1 MFQNKE
7 SMSTLDKK
15 LFFLGW
21 LNAELD
27 KRFKRRTILVG
38 GSAVEVYSGGVFQ
51 SSDIDLIYA
60 SSSDLDEVLLS
71 NGFEKRGRYWENDE
85 ADIQVEAPSSKLEGD
100 DSKIVCITH
109 GKENIYIISI
119 EDLIIDRLKAF
130 VYWQDRTSLEQ
141 AQFLIESNTVVNE
154 LDREYILAKLRLDTK
169 IIHTLEKEKS
179 ITILSLL
186 TGKQ

>member
-1 MFQNKE
+1 MLKNL
-7 SMSTLDKK
+7 SNLNSVDKK
-15 LFFLGW
+15 LIFLGW

-27 KRFKRRTILVG
+27 KRFKRRTILVW
-38 GSAVEVYSGGVFQ
+38 GSAVEVYSGWVFQ

-100 DSKIVCITH
+100 DNKIVCITH
-109 GKENIYIISI
+109 WKENIYIISI

-130 VYWQDRTSLEQ
+130 VYWKDRTSLEQ

-154 LDREYILAKLRLDTK
+154 LDKEYILTKLQSDTK
-169 IIHTLEKEKS
+169 MIHTLQKEKD

-186 TGKQ
+186 TWKQ